1 MLQWGKGRDC
11 RRERKPDMIHA
22 KIISNLD
29 KVLIGGRFDDYAEI
43 SHISALRGERVSF
56 QVLCELVT
64 HEWGNNFSNLYTPTL
79 TGALAPY
86 TTVREVRH
94 VPATNNGRATPDADY
109 MTTSPCLMPDVLMPL
124 PYRGAVVLPPFSLV
138 SLWVDIEVPAD
149 TAEVGESDLT
159 VTLTSRPMDP
169 ERENPAPDIVE
180 RTLTVRVIDAAL
192 PEQKLLFAQWFHSD
206 CLASYYH
213 TEKWS
218 DEHFAIIE
226 KFARTA
232 KKNGFCMLFTPL
244 ITPPLDNVYDTRDL
258 QLADVTVTEDGYAF
272 SWDKLDRFIDIADR
286 VGIKLLE
293 IGHLFTQGGA
303 ARATK
308 VMGMVGGK
316 YVRLFP
322 KETPCDAPEYTKFL
336 RAMLSSFLSHMRKR
350 GDDKRCYFHIS
361 DEPTGEQLET
371 YMRAKATVADLLEG
385 YPMMDALSH
394 YEFYESGA
402 VAKPIVLLDHLHE
415 FLEHDVKG
423 LWTYNCCAPDK
434 GYSNRFLAMT
444 LSRNRSIA
452 LLLYKFRIEGFL
464 HWGYNFYY
472 NSGSADC
479 VNPFLDTSSGNMFP
493 SGDPFSVYPGE
504 GGEPLESMRLLTFHE
519 ALQDVSAFKLCEALY
534 SRDEVIAALEGM
546 LGGEIKTTTYV
557 NDAATYTAIR
567 ERINEMIAAKAN

>member
-1 MLQWGKGRDC
+1 MCYNGEKGGIAAV
-11 RRERKPDMIHA
+11 KGHPAMIRA
-22 KIISNLD
+22 KIISNLE
-29 KVLIGGRFDDYAEI
+29 KPMPNGRFDDYAEL
-43 SHISALRGERVSF
+43 SRVSVLRGERISF
-56 QVLCELVT
+56 QVLCELVA

-79 TGALAPY
+79 TGALARY

-109 MTTSPCLMPDVLMPL
+109 MTTAPCLVPDVLMPL
-124 PYRGAVVLPPFSLV
+124 PYRGAVVLPPYSLV

-149 TAEVGESDLT
+149 AEAGEGDLT

-169 ERENPAPDIVE
+169 ERENPAPDVVE
-180 RTLTVRVIDAAL
+180 RTLSVRVIDAVL
-192 PEQKLLFAQWFHSD
+192 PAQEILFAQWFHSD

-232 KKNGFCMLFTPL
+232 KKNGFSMLFTPL
-244 ITPPLDNVYDTRDL
+244 VTPPLDNVYDTRDL
-258 QLADVTVTEDGYAF
+258 QLADVTVTGDGYAF
-272 SWDKLDRFIDIADR
+272 SWEKLDRFIDVADR
-286 VGIKLLE
+286 VGIKYLE

-308 VMGMVGGK
+308 VMGTLDGK

-322 KETPCDAPEYTKFL
+322 KETPCDDPEYTKFL
-336 RAMLSSFLSHMRKR
+336 RAMLTSFLTHMRAR

-361 DEPTGEQLET
+361 DEPTGEQLAT

-385 YPMMDALSH
+385 HPMMDALSH

-402 VAKPIVLLDHLHE
+402 VAKPVVLLDHLHE
-415 FLEHDVKG
+415 FLAHDVKG
-423 LWTYNCCAPDK
+423 LWTYNCCAPDR

-452 LLLYKFRIEGFL
+452 LLLYRFNIEGFL

-519 ALQDVSAFKLCEALY
+519 ALQDVSALKLCEALY

-546 LGGEIKTTTYV
+546 LGDEIKTTTYV